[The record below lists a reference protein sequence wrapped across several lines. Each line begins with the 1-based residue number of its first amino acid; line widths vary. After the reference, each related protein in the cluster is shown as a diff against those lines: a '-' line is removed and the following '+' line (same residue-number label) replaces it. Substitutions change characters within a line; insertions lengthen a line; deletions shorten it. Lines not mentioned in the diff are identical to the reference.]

1 MTTRLST
8 PAALAALLVL
18 GSIQPLAAQRPQ
30 FHPNRQKY
38 SDAGA
43 RPATGRSGSASLQAR
58 ALLGKDGTV
67 LVEAS
72 TGDVNTSSGPGT
84 IRKMQLKV
92 LSPTGKPSSTQN
104 FDGRGGGYWSTYLP
118 QLSENTMI
126 QLQANISGID
136 GNRTDV
142 VTDTVQVKRR
152 PDVAVDGI
160 AAPARALAGFPVNV
174 VATVSERNG
183 DMGARADCMLQIDG
197 QLADQARGI
206 WIDAGHTVSCAF
218 RTKVASVGTHQVRV
232 YLTGVSP
239 TDYDTTD
246 NAASTP
252 IEIIPPE
259 TPLGYSVM
267 FTATDENYYTHFK
280 NSLSDGSYVKEST
293 SSGVRQSREL
303 SMTATTTNAFNFPVS
318 IRSALFADG
327 APVFDATNNLVID
340 AGASTSNADCG
351 AAINGRF
358 YVSVCN
364 LHSGTQLGQVTF
376 NSFDGRVTYFGSE
389 FLSVDGDDVYMTN
402 TSSDVSTGLGGGYPV
417 NSSVQPVIEMRDVN
431 GMLFNARPVVTLQS
445 TPFNNVDGAC
455 STNPFTDLTQCW
467 DSKSTG
473 TTRTG
478 SASSSSVAMQ

>member
-1 MTTRLST
+1 MTIRMSS
-8 PAALAALLVL
+8 PAALAALLVI
-18 GSIQPLAAQRPQ
+18 GSIQPVAAQRPQ

-38 SDAGA
+38 SDVGA
-43 RPATGRSGSASLQAR
+43 KPATGRSGSATLQAR
-58 ALLGKDGTV
+58 ALLGKDGNV

-72 TGDVNTSSGPGT
+72 TGDIDAATGPGT
-84 IRKMQLKV
+84 IRKMQMKI
-92 LSPTGKPSSTQN
+92 LSPTGMPTSTRN
-104 FDGRGGGYWSTYLP
+104 YEGRGGGYWSSYVP
-118 QLSENTMI
+118 QLGENTTI

-142 VTDTVQVKRR
+142 VTDTVRVKRR
-152 PDVAVDGI
+152 PDVAVDGV
-160 AAPARALAGFPVNV
+160 AAPAKALAGFPVNV
-174 VATVSERNG
+174 VATLSERNG

-218 RTKVASVGTHQVRV
+218 RTKVTTVGSHQVRV

-259 TPLGYSVM
+259 TPLAYSAS

-293 SSGVRQSREL
+293 SSGVRQSRAL
-303 SMTATTTNAFNFPVS
+303 SMTATTTNQFNFPVS
-318 IRSALFADG
+318 IRSALLADG
-327 APVFDATNNLVID
+327 APVFDVTNSLAID
-340 AGASTSNADCG
+340 AAASTSNADCG
-351 AAINGRF
+351 AAISGRF

-364 LHSGTQLGQVTF
+364 LRSGTQLGQVTF
-376 NSFDGRVTYFGSE
+376 NSFDGRVTYFGSD
-389 FLSVDGDDVYMTN
+389 FLSIDGDAVYMN
-402 TSSDVSTGLGGGYPV
+402 NSSSDVPTGVGGYDV
-417 NSSVQPVIEMRDVN
+417 SSTVQPVIEMRDVN
-431 GMLFNARPVVTLQS
+431 GMLFTARPVMTLQS
-445 TPFNNVDGAC
+445 TPFNNVDGGC
-455 STNPFTDLTQCW
+455 STNPFNDLTQCW

-478 SASSSSVAMQ
+478 SATSATVAMQ

>member
-1 MTTRLST
+1 MTIRMST
-8 PAALAALLVL
+8 PAALAAFLVI

-30 FHPNRQKY
+30 FHSNRQKY
-38 SDAGA
+38 SDVGA
-43 RPATGRSGSASLQAR
+43 KPATGRSGSASLQSR

-72 TGDVNTSSGPGT
+72 TGDVNAATGPGT
-84 IRKMQLKV
+84 IRKMQMKI
-92 LSPTGKPSSTQN
+92 LSPTGKPTATRN
-104 FDGRGGGYWSTYLP
+104 FDGRGGGYWSTFVP
-118 QLSENTMI
+118 QLAENTSI

-142 VTDTVQVKRR
+142 VTDTVLVKRR

-160 AAPARALAGFPVNV
+160 AAPSKALAGFPVNV
-174 VATVSERNG
+174 VATLSERNG

-218 RTKVASVGTHQVRV
+218 RTKVSRVGSHQVRV

-259 TPLGYSVM
+259 TPLGYSAS

-303 SMTATTTNAFNFPVS
+303 SMTAMNTSAFSFPVHV
-318 IRSALFADG
+318 RSALLADG
-327 APVFDATNNLVID
+327 AAVFDLTNDLAID

-364 LHSGTQLGQVTF
+364 LRSGPQLGQVTF
-376 NSFDGRVTYFGSE
+376 NSFDGRVTYFGSD
-389 FLSVDGDDVYMTN
+389 FLSVDGDDVYMIN
-402 TSSDVSTGLGGGYPV
+402 SSSDVSTGLGGYAV
-417 NSSVQPVIEMRDVN
+417 TSTVQPVIEMRDVN
-431 GMLFNARPVVTLQS
+431 GMLFTARPVISLQ
-445 TPFNNVDGAC
+445 TAPFNNVGGDC
-455 STNPFTDLTQCW
+455 STNPFNDLTQCW

-478 SASSSSVAMQ
+478 SVTSATVAMQ